1 MRSVISVLL
10 MAITGGVVGAALCNH
25 YTFSK
30 IPTAHSADVA
40 KQQPAGFWT
49 TPAVKGYGAIHYDR
63 NAAFQPVSDLSNKIV
78 FRVGQGGDHPA
89 LPNPALEKV
98 AQVVNLYVA
107 AGVAAD
113 KLSFVV
119 AVNGGA
125 TPAMLDN
132 AHYQKIYGTDNPNL
146 RLISALQSQGVKVSI
161 CDQAIAWHHYKKD
174 WVADSVIHTPS
185 ALTTITTLQ
194 NRGYA
199 YLEM

>member
-1 MRSVISVLL
+1 MRSVITGLL
-10 MAITGGVVGAALCNH
+10 IAISGGVVGAALASH
-25 YTFSK
+25 DTFSK
-30 IPTAHSADVA
+30 TAPDRSADIA

-49 TPAVKGYGAIHYDR
+49 TPAVKGYGDIHYDR
-63 NAAFQPVSDLSNKIV
+63 NAAFQPTLDLSNKVV
-78 FRVGQGGDHPA
+78 FRVGQGGNNPA
-89 LPNPALEKV
+89 MPNPALEKV
-98 AQVVNLYVA
+98 AQVVNLYTA
-107 AGVAAD
+107 AGVPAN

-146 RLISALQSQGVKVSI
+146 RLISALQSQGIKVSI

-174 WVADSVIHTPS
+174 WVAESVIHTPS

-194 NRGYA
+194 NSGYA